1 MEANR
6 LVHREVYAEV
16 PPKVE
21 VFSDGT
27 GQEPE
32 APESAKLP
40 GASSCF
46 PPSRLDPDNT
56 SQGVGLLVAAYLFT
70 YGVRFPLVPCFS

>member
-21 VFSDGT
+21 YSLTELGKSLK
-27 GQEPE
+27 P
-32 APESAKLP
+32 PESAKFP
-40 GASSCF
+40 GASSCL
-46 PPSRLDPDNT
+46 PSSRLEPDNT

>member
-21 VFSDGT
+21 YSLTELGKSLKPPKVRNFR
-27 GQEPE
+27 
-32 APESAKLP
+32 

-46 PPSRLDPDNT
+46 PSSRLEPDNT
-56 SQGVGLLVAAYLFT
+56 PQGVGLLVATYLFT